1 MSIYAIVSSN
11 SSLQYFPQNKAYH
24 FQCHLNTPL
33 NLEGIWK
40 VALLEAS
47 VSTSKSLK
55 TRKSICVYSNICG
68 ESIVN
73 GDREPILRKLQA
85 NSLSNWDIIFE
96 TGQYMPVK
104 TNNITDFDIYIT
116 TEEGLLASFLDQT
129 SSFTL
134 HFKAFPFV

>member
-1 MSIYAIVSSN
+1 MSIYAIVSSS

-24 FQCHLNTPL
+24 FQCHLNTTL

-104 TNNITDFDIYIT
+104 TNNITDIDIYIT